1 MKNFKI
7 LFCLAIFCI
16 FFQQLKADWDISEG
30 IFCTYVTLP
39 TMIFPKTETL
49 DNIIILGDV
58 EGKAD
63 VISVY
68 ARATAGEAGI
78 EAAKRNAL
86 RAYPQ
91 ADDIINIEVD
101 TKKISIFL
109 GTIVRVETIL
119 RGKAIKYK
127 KGLPDTAQ

>member
-1 MKNFKI
+1 M
-7 LFCLAIFCI
+7 
-16 FFQQLKADWDISEG
+16 
-30 IFCTYVTLP
+30 
-39 TMIFPKTETL
+39 

-101 TKKISIFL
+101 TKKISIF
-109 GTIVRVETIL
+109 GDDCQ
-119 RGKAIKYK
+119 G
-127 KGLPDTAQ
+127 

>member
-7 LFCLAIFCI
+7 LFCLAAFCM
-16 FFQQLKADWDISEG
+16 FFQQLKADWDIPEG

-109 GTIVRVETIL
+109 GTIFRVETIL